1 MKKIIA
7 AMIALCAFTL
17 AGTPAHAQQT
27 SGNIQGRI
35 TDAQKAAI
43 PGVTVTAK
51 NTETGLTRSEVTDA
65 EGVYRLNALPVGTY
79 DLHADLSGFSPYDR
93 KGLVVN
99 VAQTIDVNVD
109 LTGLEGE

>member
-7 AMIALCAFTL
+7 AVIALCAFTL
-17 AGTPAHAQQT
+17 VGTPAGAQQT

-35 TDAQKAAI
+35 VDAQKAAI

-65 EGVYRLNALPVGTY
+65 EGVYRLNALPVGT
-79 DLHADLSGFSPYDR
+79 LWKISTSPKSPPGRSSAAAGGTRGKPCWPSLSSVG
-93 KGLVVN
+93 
-99 VAQTIDVNVD
+99 
-109 LTGLEGE
+109 